1 MALNHSLE
9 PAAGIVMTPLAAVAL
24 LVVSVSVLGV
34 AAGLLAT
41 VGGIFVLRR
50 ARRLPVPGPAA
61 DELPPS
67 TRDAIGLG
75 GAPPG

>member
-1 MALNHSLE
+1 
-9 PAAGIVMTPLAAVAL
+9 MTPLAAVAL
-24 LVVSVSVLGV
+24 TVVSVSVLGV

-41 VGGIFVLRR
+41 AGGILALRV
-50 ARRLPVPGPAA
+50 ARRLPVPGPSAP
-61 DELPPS
+61 DVPPS